1 MSKDRPCVRY
11 ICLLSRADDIADGDW
26 EDRFPGANGELDQE
40 AMLYREKLE
49 ELQNKDTVLDHEH
62 YLEKITQLFF
72 FRKKLSTCYSEVS
85 STDPV
90 FFGPEGRCQE
100 VFDS

>member
-1 MSKDRPCVRY
+1 MILQMVIGKIVFQ
-11 ICLLSRADDIADGDW
+11 GQM
-26 EDRFPGANGELDQE
+26 EVDQE

-72 FRKKLSTCYSEVS
+72 FRKN
-85 STDPV
+85 
-90 FFGPEGRCQE
+90 CQHATAK
-100 VFDS
+100 